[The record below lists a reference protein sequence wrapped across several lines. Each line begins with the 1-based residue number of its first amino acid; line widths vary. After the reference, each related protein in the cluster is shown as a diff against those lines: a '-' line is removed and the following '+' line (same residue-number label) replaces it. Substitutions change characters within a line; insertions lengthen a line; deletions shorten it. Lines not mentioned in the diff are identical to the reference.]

1 MTGRERVWIG
11 LTAAGV
17 AALAAYGGRVYAQSI
32 RKPAPAKANSE
43 HALKVITMN
52 TGAYSVNGMDK
63 RSEKI
68 VAAEDMHIVSVSHFI
83 GVQSGVIPSDNGH
96 MLSTS
101 PDNPW
106 VKWENAGTGMEP
118 TGSTDY
124 FAYAGRDYYGEC
136 SGIGD
141 VCWQENMPA
150 GCHVLIKKGAT
161 LHMHCYA
168 AHGRGNAMFHHAVR
182 IYYW

>member
-1 MTGRERVWIG
+1 MNKETRVVLG
-11 LTAAGV
+11 M
-17 AALAAYGGRVYAQSI
+17 AALGIAALVAYGSRGQAQSARI
-32 RKPAPAKANSE
+32 PAHPAPARE

-52 TGAYSVNGMDK
+52 TGAYTVTGTDK

-68 VAAEDMHIVSVSHFI
+68 IAAEDMHIVSVSHFI
-83 GVQSGVIPSDNGH
+83 GVQSGIIPSDNGH
-96 MLSTS
+96 MLSTK

-106 VKWENAGTGMEP
+106 VKWEKAGTGMEP

-150 GCHVLIKKGAT
+150 GCHVPVKKG
-161 LHMHCYA
+161 
-168 AHGRGNAMFHHAVR
+168 
-182 IYYW
+182 

>member
-1 MTGRERVWIG
+1 
-11 LTAAGV
+11 
-17 AALAAYGGRVYAQSI
+17 
-32 RKPAPAKANSE
+32 
-43 HALKVITMN
+43 
-52 TGAYSVNGMDK
+52 
-63 RSEKI
+63 
-68 VAAEDMHIVSVSHFI
+68 
-83 GVQSGVIPSDNGH
+83 

-106 VKWENAGTGMEP
+106 VKWEKAGTGMEP
-118 TGSTDY
+118 TGSTEY

-150 GCHVLIKKGAT
+150 GCHVLVRKGQT
-161 LHMHCYA
+161 LYMHCYA
-168 AHGRGNAMFHHAVR
+168 AHGRGSAMFHHAVR